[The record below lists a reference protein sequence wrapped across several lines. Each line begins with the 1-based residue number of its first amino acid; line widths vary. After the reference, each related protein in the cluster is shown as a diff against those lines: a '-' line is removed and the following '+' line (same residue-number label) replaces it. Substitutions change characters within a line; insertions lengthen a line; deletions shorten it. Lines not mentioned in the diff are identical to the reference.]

1 MENGTSNEIQD
12 HFLNDFEYMMNHEM
26 MSAFDTTNVTNLID
40 TYKTFP
46 NESENDAR
54 DIIRVANRTGE
65 SFLFV
70 YKLLI

>member
-1 MENGTSNEIQD
+1 
-12 HFLNDFEYMMNHEM
+12 MNHEM

-40 TYKTFP
+40 TYKPFP
-46 NESENDAR
+46 NKSENDAR
-54 DIIRVANRTGE
+54 DIIRVANRRGE

>member
-1 MENGTSNEIQD
+1 MT
-12 HFLNDFEYMMNHEM
+12 NHEM
-26 MSAFDTTNVTNLID
+26 MSAFDTTNVTNLIG